1 MKAVV
6 AMEGVSKQDKQV
18 QINLYQSIRFDEN
31 ERRRLEIT
39 LRLLIED

>member
-6 AMEGVSKQDKQV
+6 AMEGIYKQDKQV